1 MQKINNRLRIS
12 AVPGY
17 IYGLTGEWRAVRTVN
32 YWIQKGLDCDDKKI
46 YLKSEKRCG
55 ITYTRKSWVD
65 KFLEEMN
72 R

>member
-1 MQKINNRLRIS
+1 MPKINDRLRIS
-12 AVPGY
+12 AVPVY
-17 IYGLTGEWRAVRTVN
+17 IYGLTGEMRAVRTMN
-32 YWIQKGLDCDDKKI
+32 YWIRKGLNCGGKKI

-55 ITYTRKSWVD
+55 IVYTRKSWVN